1 MHIRYDRLA
10 QLALES
16 RLELQ
21 EKLREQLAKNENLE
35 RALNRAVEQA
45 RTWKQL
51 GENANYQLRFELAK
65 K

>member
-1 MHIRYDRLA
+1 MKSNPTVFMTNVTPTAASLMR
-10 QLALES
+10 
-16 RLELQ
+16 ELQ
-21 EKLREQLAKNENLE
+21 DQVAKNKALV